1 VFRSFHPRTPGLWFV
16 LALALVFSGCATVPG
31 GPTGPAMRLA
41 VVMSDL
47 YVTAMLER
55 LFSPGDP
62 RDTAEYLVKRQGEQG
77 MARVQQMLAGRYSEA
92 FSEAELGEL
101 VAFFDTTLG
110 RKVQTTYSSVL
121 YGSLAEQGRA
131 AEVQRR
137 MGKRLAASFKATFSV
152 AELTQVNRFYAGS
165 LGKKWRT
172 KGTEIERDLFADE
185 DNRVLRQVAQMECVV
200 SALTGEVRRARAE
213 GSNPELGVAAILG
226 SRTALVD
233 GARDACECAIK
244 KLVGRLD
251 VKGLWRLS
259 PTRRAK
265 ERAQIFSG
273 GSCPSPTGVQTS
285 GQRAGQGSGEPVAVG
300 IPMD

>member
-1 VFRSFHPRTPGLWFV
+1 MLRSNHPRTPGLCFA
-16 LALALVFSGCATVPG
+16 LAVALVFSGCATVPG
-31 GPTGPAMRLA
+31 GASGPAMRLA
-41 VVMSDL
+41 VVMSDV
-47 YVTAMLER
+47 YVAAMLAR
-55 LFSPGDP
+55 LFAPGDP
-62 RDTAEYLVKRQGEQG
+62 RDTAEYLVKRQGEEG
-77 MARVQQMLAGRYSEA
+77 MARVQQMLAGRYADA
-92 FSEAELGEL
+92 FSEAELVEL
-101 VAFFDTTLG
+101 VAFFDSPLG

-152 AELTQVNRFYAGS
+152 SELTRVNRFYAS
-165 LGKKWRT
+165 LLGKKWRT

-200 SALTGEVRRARAE
+200 SALTGEVVRARAAAA
-213 GSNPELGVAAILG
+213 NPELGVAAILG

-265 ERAQIFSG
+265 ERAQIFAA
-273 GSCPSPTGVQTS
+273 GSCPSPTRIKAS
-285 GQRAGQGSGEPVAVG
+285 GEGAGQVPGAPASVG
-300 IPMD
+300 ISVD

>member
-1 VFRSFHPRTPGLWFV
+1 VLRNTRPRTTGLWF
-16 LALALVFSGCATVPG
+16 ALAFALAMSGCATAPG
-31 GPTGPAMRLA
+31 GPTGPAMGLA
-41 VVMSDL
+41 VVMSDV
-47 YVTAMLER
+47 YVTAMLAR
-55 LFSPGDP
+55 LFAPGDP
-62 RDTAEYLVKRQGEQG
+62 RDTAEYLVKRQGEEG
-77 MARVQQMLAGRYSEA
+77 MVRVQQMLAGRYADA
-92 FSEAELGEL
+92 FSEAELAEL
-101 VAFFDTTLG
+101 VAFFESPLG

-121 YGSLAEQGRA
+121 YDSLAEQGRA

-137 MGKRLAASFKATFSV
+137 MGRRLAASFKATFSV
-152 AELTQVNRFYAGS
+152 AELTQVNRFYS
-165 LGKKWRT
+165 SPLGKKWRT

-200 SALTGEVRRARAE
+200 SALTGEVLRARAAAA
-213 GSNPELGVAAILG
+213 NPELGVAAILG

-259 PTRRAK
+259 PSRRAK
-265 ERAQIFSG
+265 ERAQIFAA
-273 GSCPSPTGVQTS
+273 GSCPSPTGVRAS
-285 GQRAGQGSGEPVAVG
+285 GQASQASGAPVSVG

>member
-1 VFRSFHPRTPGLWFV
+1 MLRCFQPRTQALWFTLAFV
-16 LALALVFSGCATVPG
+16 LTLGGCATVPG

-41 VVMSDL
+41 VVMSDV

-55 LFSPGDP
+55 LFAPGDP
-62 RDTAEYLVKRQGEQG
+62 RDTAEYLVKRQGEEG
-77 MARVQQMLAGRYSEA
+77 MARVQQMLAGRYSDA

-101 VAFFDTTLG
+101 VAFFDTPLG

-131 AEVQRR
+131 SEVQRR

-152 AELTQVNRFYAGS
+152 SELTQVNRFYAS
-165 LGKKWRT
+165 PVGKKWRT
-172 KGTEIERDLFADE
+172 KGSEIERDLFADE

-200 SALTGEVRRARAE
+200 DALTIEVRRARAAAA
-213 GSNPELGVAAILG
+213 NPELSVAAVLG

-233 GARDACECAIK
+233 GARGACECAVN

-259 PTRRAK
+259 PSRRAK
-265 ERAQIFSG
+265 ERARIFSG
-273 GSCPSPTGVQTS
+273 GACPSPTGAATTS
-285 GQRAGQGSGEPVAVG
+285 GPAAQEGETPVAVG
-300 IPMD
+300 IPMH

>member
-1 VFRSFHPRTPGLWFV
+1 MLRSTHPRTPGLWF
-16 LALALVFSGCATVPG
+16 ALAIALVLSGCATVPG
-31 GPTGPAMRLA
+31 GATGPAMRLA
-41 VVMSDL
+41 VVMSDV

-55 LFSPGDP
+55 LFAPGDP
-62 RDTAEYLVKRQGEQG
+62 RDTAEYLVKRQGEEG
-77 MARVQQMLAGRYSEA
+77 MARVQQMLAGRYADA

-101 VAFFDTTLG
+101 VAFFDTPLG

-131 AEVQRR
+131 ADVQRR
-137 MGKRLAASFKATFSV
+137 MGRRLAASFKTTFSV
-152 AELTQVNRFYAGS
+152 SELTQVNRFYAS
-165 LGKKWRT
+165 PLGKKWRT
-172 KGTEIERDLFADE
+172 KGQEIERDLFADE

-200 SALTGEVRRARAE
+200 SALTNDVRRVRAE
-213 GSNPELGVAAILG
+213 RSNPELGVAAILG
-226 SRTALVD
+226 SSTALVD

-265 ERAQIFSG
+265 ERAQIFSA
-273 GSCPSPTGVQTS
+273 GSCPSPIGVKAS
-285 GQRAGQGSGEPVAVG
+285 GQATGQVSGEPVAVG